1 MYFRY
6 CHKLP
11 EYDSVV
17 PNALL
22 YFLQQTLRVT
32 KATKADVK
40 RVYALKASLLTQ
52 NFQSSSTENLRQ
64 LLLSAVKSHLYLKCT
79 EGIKLITFLV
89 THLLVLKFESSILY
103 NVSSLRGCYLIKV
116 SFQILNWFF
125 FFSSHSVLH
134 LSVRYTRASNR
145 SSPDCRKSCHNFMEK
160 CIIR

>member
-6 CHKLP
+6 CQKLP

-103 NVSSLRGCYLIKV
+103 NVSSLRGCYLFKV
-116 SFQILNWFF
+116 SFQILN
-125 FFSSHSVLH
+125 
-134 LSVRYTRASNR
+134 
-145 SSPDCRKSCHNFMEK
+145 
-160 CIIR
+160 